1 MAANLRMLQTG
12 MFSTTL
18 STVRCAFSSSSF
30 FESPLAPPPAST
42 AGLCQPAP
50 DSFRV
55 NCPTISTAFH
65 PLLKAAAA
73 VDDGGPQTRQRLDHI
88 AVEKHQIEVSDRFDR
103 DVSEDAAVGAY
114 SAAID
119 GERREQARQMDSR
132 KIADADVL
140 GLAGDVDA

>member
-1 MAANLRMLQTG
+1 M
-12 MFSTTL
+12 S
-18 STVRCAFSSSSF
+18 CF

-55 NCPTISTAFH
+55 NCPTLSTAFH
-65 PLLKAAAA
+65 TLLMAAAA

-103 DVSEDAAVGAY
+103 DVSEDGAVGAY
-114 SAAID
+114 CAAID
-119 GERREQARQMDSR
+119 GERREQARQMDSL
-132 KIADADVL
+132 KIAVAAVL
-140 GLAGDVDA
+140 GLAEDAQA